1 MDAFAQQEKLQQ
13 ATLVV
18 FADLDKA
25 VKWLRIAEQHS
36 KALQA
41 LYHGVTIAEAVE
53 LVDVANRYAAQ
64 IS

>member
-1 MDAFAQQEKLQQ
+1 M
-13 ATLVV
+13 V

-25 VKWLRIAEQHS
+25 VKWLRIAEQHG